1 MNGDAHRAK
10 AARIERSLAKLGPDD
25 VEMRIEGAM
34 LAGTHWFNVVLHAR
48 GLRAETN
55 DAMHAEFVS
64 AAERRKLALLAGPEL
79 AALDEIEALR
89 TTHVRGNMP
98 QAREA
103 GERVLALL
111 ALLRASAAATPA

>member
-1 MNGDAHRAK
+1 MNLDAHRVK

-48 GLRAETN
+48 ALRPETN
-55 DAMHAEFVS
+55 DAMHAEFIT
-64 AAERRKLALLAGPEL
+64 AAERRRLALAAGPEL

-103 GERVLALL
+103 GERALVLL
-111 ALLRASAAATPA
+111 ASLRASAATPSG